1 MPLASRRKVKWLA
14 EEQQDLMQFED
25 RHKSRP
31 RPKRD
36 SRNLVPGIVVR
47 ARGHH
52 YDVQT
57 DRVQADRVQSDDAQ
71 SEKSNEDRILVC
83 EVRGRLLAEQIAER
97 SKDTLVA
104 VGDHVWVRP
113 NGKEKGLIERIDERT
128 SVLSR
133 QRPGVNMLAED
144 VILANPDQ
152 ALVVFAAA
160 DPEPHTRMLDRFLV
174 IAEFN
179 ELPTVIC
186 VNKVDLTGID
196 AAKKLFERYETI
208 GYEVIY
214 ASAER
219 GEGIDALRA
228 LLTDRITVVTGPS
241 GVGKSSL
248 INLIDPRLNLQVG
261 DLRDFQQKG
270 KHTTRTAQLFR
281 MPFGDNTYIADT
293 PGIREL
299 GLYDIDPIDLQFYF
313 IEMQEFLHDCHY
325 TGCTHDHEPDCAV
338 RSAVERG
345 EIDADRYDSYIRL
358 LHGEE

>member
-1 MPLASRRKVKWLA
+1 M
-14 EEQQDLMQFED
+14 
-25 RHKSRP
+25 
-31 RPKRD
+31 
-36 SRNLVPGIVVR
+36 
-47 ARGHH
+47 
-52 YDVQT
+52 
-57 DRVQADRVQSDDAQ
+57 
-71 SEKSNEDRILVC
+71 
-83 EVRGRLLAEQIAER
+83 LAEQIAER

-113 NGKEKGLIERIDERT
+113 NGSEKGLIERIDERT

-133 QRPGVNMLAED
+133 QRPGVNVLAED

-174 IAEFN
+174 VAEFN

-186 VNKVDLTGID
+186 VNKIDLVDMAAVRAVFGI
-196 AAKKLFERYETI
+196 YETI

-214 ASAER
+214 ASAET
-219 GEGIDALRA
+219 GAGIDALRE
-228 LLTDRITVVTGPS
+228 LLTDRITVITGPS

-270 KHTTRTAQLFR
+270 KHTTRAAQLFR
-281 MPFGDNTYIADT
+281 MPFGKQTYIADT

-313 IEMQEFLHDCHY
+313 IEMQAYLHDCRY
-325 TGCTHDHEPDCAV
+325 SGCTHDHEPECAV
-338 RSAVERG
+338 RAAVERG
-345 EIDADRYDSYIRL
+345 EIDAERYESYVKL

>member
-1 MPLASRRKVKWLA
+1 MASRRKVNRLA
-14 EEQQDLMQFED
+14 EEQQDLLQFED
-25 RHKSRP
+25 RFKNKP
-31 RPKRD
+31 RPKRESVD
-36 SRNLVPGIVVR
+36 LVAGIVTR

-57 DRVQADRVQSDDAQ
+57 DPTGDNRVR
-71 SEKSNEDRILVC
+71 VC
-83 EVRGRLLAEQIAER
+83 EVRGRLLAEQSAER
-97 SKDTLVA
+97 NKGTLVA

-113 NGKEKGLIERIDERT
+113 NGAEKGLIERIDERK

-133 QRPGVNMLAED
+133 QRPGVHILAED

-152 ALVVFAAA
+152 AMVVFAAA

-174 IAEFN
+174 VAEFN

-186 VNKVDLTGID
+186 VNKVDLTGIEG
-196 AAKKLFERYETI
+196 ARAIFGVYEQI

-214 ASAER
+214 ASADQ
-219 GEGIDALRA
+219 GLGIDTLRE

-248 INLIDPRLNLQVG
+248 INRIDPRLDLQVG
-261 DLRDFQQKG
+261 ELRDFQNKG
-270 KHTTRTAQLFR
+270 KHTTRTSHLLR
-281 MPFGDNTYIADT
+281 MPFGENTYIADT
-293 PGIREL
+293 PGIREM

-313 IEMQEFLHDCHY
+313 VEMKAYLHDCRY
-325 TGCTHDHEPDCAV
+325 SGCTHDHEPDCAV
-338 RSAVERG
+338 RAAVEAG
-345 EIDADRYDSYIRL
+345 TISADRYDSYLRL

>member
-1 MPLASRRKVKWLA
+1 MASRRKVNRLA
-14 EEQQDLMQFED
+14 EQEQDLMQFED
-25 RHKSRP
+25 RHKNRP
-31 RPKRD
+31 RPKRESID
-36 SRNLVPGIVVR
+36 LVSGIIMR

-57 DRVQADRVQSDDAQ
+57 DPTGDNRVR
-71 SEKSNEDRILVC
+71 VC
-83 EVRGRLLAEQIAER
+83 EVRGRLLAEQIADR

-113 NGKEKGLIERIDERT
+113 NGAEKGLIERVDERT
-128 SVLSR
+128 RVLSR
-133 QRPGVNMLAED
+133 QRPGVNALAED

-152 ALVVFAAA
+152 AMVVFAVA

-174 IAEFN
+174 VAEFN

-186 VNKVDLTGID
+186 VNKVDLTGIE
-196 AAKKLFERYETI
+196 AARAIFGLYETI
-208 GYEVIY
+208 GYDVIY
-214 ASAER
+214 TSAER
-219 GEGIDALRA
+219 GEGIDALRS

-241 GVGKSSL
+241 GVGKSRL
-248 INLIDPRLNLQVG
+248 INQIDPRLTLQVG

-270 KHTTRTAQLFR
+270 KHTTRTSQLFR

-313 IEMQEFLHDCHY
+313 VEMQEYLHDCY
-325 TGCTHDHEPDCAV
+325 YSGCTHDHEPACAV
-338 RSAVERG
+338 RAAVEAG
-345 EIDADRYDSYIRL
+345 KIDAERYESYLKL